1 MKLLA
6 TEEWCQLFNDHAH
19 DLLVSFVEQSDNLY
33 TSNFVSYNVRSL
45 LHISQDVLKF
55 GPLYSF
61 SAYRFEN
68 YYGQM
73 KKYLR
78 KTDKPLEQLIKRLD
92 EEHRNIPFRYNATLE
107 KGTFKLSHI
116 HSDGPLPDNCNG
128 IQFKSAEKG
137 EMWTVTCKDPN
148 NCVFLSDLS
157 IIIVRNF
164 VKCGNRSF
172 VIGQKFQIQN
182 DFYQI
187 PIPSSGI
194 HEFHV
199 SGLSPIIQAWDIN
212 SIKNK
217 AVKLPATFPHND
229 SYVVFPLL
237 RQ

>member
-1 MKLLA
+1 M
-6 TEEWCQLFNDHAH
+6 
-19 DLLVSFVEQSDNLY
+19 
-33 TSNFVSYNVRSL
+33 
-45 LHISQDVLKF
+45 
-55 GPLYSF
+55 
-61 SAYRFEN
+61 
-68 YYGQM
+68 
-73 KKYLR
+73 
-78 KTDKPLEQLIKRLD
+78 
-92 EEHRNIPFRYNATLE
+92 
-107 KGTFKLSHI
+107 SHI

-128 IQFKSAEKG
+128 VQFKSAEKG

-172 VIGQKFQIQN
+172 VIGQKFEIQN

-199 SGLSPIIQAWDIN
+199 SGLSPIIQAWDN
-212 SIKNK
+212 YSIKNK